1 MYPAEV
7 YSDEEITPT
16 GIVKSVNP
24 AHPVSFWRGWNFVV
38 DLYRI
43 LEHAV
48 TRLRAR
54 NHTFDAGNQIAAL
67 FSEGRVGSGTEL
79 KPGDLLVLVERLYR
93 ALPPELRAT
102 SEMTGDV
109 EKDRYGFQGESSQVQ
124 KKPILT
130 RETAANILVTMQT
143 MKMVVAGMAEWSV
156 EQRCS
161 IAGELLDAF
170 ATVPRAYIQAISTPL
185 VGHHAVPLSQ
195 VLTLGIASSSCWC
208 WSSTCFYHSLTPFSR
223 CLFARSHRTP
233 LHG

>member
-79 KPGDLLVLVERLYR
+79 KPGDLLLLVERLYH

-109 EKDRYGFQGESSQVQ
+109 ETDRYGFQGESS
-124 KKPILT
+124 KT
-130 RETAANILVTMQT
+130 R
-143 MKMVVAGMAEWSV
+143 K
-156 EQRCS
+156 
-161 IAGELLDAF
+161 
-170 ATVPRAYIQAISTPL
+170 
-185 VGHHAVPLSQ
+185 
-195 VLTLGIASSSCWC
+195 
-208 WSSTCFYHSLTPFSR
+208 
-223 CLFARSHRTP
+223 HRR
-233 LHG
+233 